1 MPDFDIDFEDTLR
14 EKVVQYVTDKYGHD
28 KVCAIGTYMK
38 LATKAA
44 FKDAA
49 RAIGIPFDKSNQ
61 ISNLMGEIKSL
72 KDIINKKEDVNE
84 ELKILY
90 DQDKYIKES
99 IDQGAELE

>member
-14 EKVVQYVTDKYGHD
+14 GKVVEYVTEKYGRD

-49 RAIGIPFDKSNQ
+49 RAIGIPFEKSNQ
-61 ISNLMGEIKSL
+61 VSNLMGEIKSL
-72 KDIINKKEDVNE
+72 KDITNKKDDVSE
-84 ELKILY
+84 ELKAFY
-90 DQDKYIKES
+90 DQDKYLKAS
-99 IDQGAELE
+99 IDQ